1 MFYHVCLVHDYG
13 LVPDYDV
20 LASRL
25 VPDFNVLALR
35 LVPDY
40 LCYLVSLV
48 PDNGVLTR

>member
-1 MFYHVCLVHDYG
+1 MTTACYHVC

-25 VPDFNVLALR
+25 VPDFNVLTLR

-40 LCYLVSLV
+40 C
-48 PDNGVLTR
+48 VLPR

>member
-1 MFYHVCLVHDYG
+1 MTTACYHVC

-25 VPDFNVLALR
+25 VPDYNVLTLR

-40 LCYLVSLV
+40 C
-48 PDNGVLTR
+48 VLPR

>member
-1 MFYHVCLVHDYG
+1 MTTACYHVR

-25 VPDFNVLALR
+25 VPDYNVLTLR

-40 LCYLVSLV
+40 C
-48 PDNGVLTR
+48 VLPH

>member
-1 MFYHVCLVHDYG
+1 MTTACYHVC

-25 VPDFNVLALR
+25 VPDYNVLTLR

-40 LCYLVSLV
+40 C
-48 PDNGVLTR
+48 VLSR

>member
-1 MFYHVCLVHDYG
+1 MTTACYYVC

-25 VPDFNVLALR
+25 VPDYNVLTLR

-40 LCYLVSLV
+40 S
-48 PDNGVLTR
+48 VLPR

>member
-1 MFYHVCLVHDYG
+1 MTTAFYHVC

-25 VPDFNVLALR
+25 VPDYNVLTLR

-40 LCYLVSLV
+40 C
-48 PDNGVLTR
+48 VLPR

>member
-1 MFYHVCLVHDYG
+1 MTTACYHVC

-25 VPDFNVLALR
+25 VPDYNVLTLR

-40 LCYLVSLV
+40 CVI
-48 PDNGVLTR
+48 PR

>member
-1 MFYHVCLVHDYG
+1 MTTACYHVC

-25 VPDFNVLALR
+25 VPDYNVLTLR
-35 LVPDY
+35 
-40 LCYLVSLV
+40 LV

>member
-1 MFYHVCLVHDYG
+1 MTTACYHVC

-25 VPDFNVLALR
+25 VPDNNVLTLR

-40 LCYLVSLV
+40 CEL
-48 PDNGVLTR
+48 PR